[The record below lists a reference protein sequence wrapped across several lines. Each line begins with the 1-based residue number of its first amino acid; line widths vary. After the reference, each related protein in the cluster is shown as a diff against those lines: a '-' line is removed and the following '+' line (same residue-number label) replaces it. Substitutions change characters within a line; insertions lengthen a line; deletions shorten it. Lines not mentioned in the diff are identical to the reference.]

1 MMQQVAS
8 PNADVA
14 AFAANTGQNKQN
26 QAGLAGGFGQVLQQQ
41 RESSSPTRSNTPAT
55 DGTGNDRDKVSS
67 KSADSE
73 VAESEPKDSVS
84 GDDDIAT
91 VQEAL
96 TRDKKSADGG
106 GSATR
111 DKNEAENPH
120 NGRGE
125 KPTNDDSPSN
135 IDGDIV
141 APEYITELHVDIEP
155 QLTDNWV
162 SLVGKLQSFANMEQG
177 ENSDSLLKTSDKLAD
192 TQSDEN
198 PLQVVDE
205 GDEAI
210 KQSFSQVA
218 QLFAI
223 EGSLKSLPENSVDS
237 NASSTDSSIMTEQ
250 LAQMLKD
257 KGLVPASS
265 ETSDIVN
272 QLEQLLANT
281 DELALDNKV
290 DQELLALLLNVGAS
304 DDPEKITRV
313 EDGLLSSE
321 GLSLE
326 NEINPQLLSGLA
338 KSVDGTDA
346 QISNQLQPLNEAQAE
361 VSAQPIQLKPG
372 QIEKILSL
380 KTDKQPE
387 VDPVDLLVNMSEGKL
402 DKTLNNLAQRILSNT
417 LESSVQ
423 GTNKQFIA
431 ALQSGVAELKSQLA
445 KGREPGIDLPE
456 LVADAMSKANIS
468 VKQPEQIEVRVKAFT
483 QVVDFAQQLSTVLDV
498 SQARSANA
506 LSIES
511 GQIQIE
517 QLKQTQIQTSQLGTQ
532 LDKAIN
538 IAKPEGHQQ
547 LAEKV
552 RWMVNAKQLVAD
564 VRLDPAELGSMQI
577 KVSISGESATVN
589 FVVQSH
595 HARDAL
601 ENATP
606 KLRELLSEQG
616 IELGQSSVRQEQ
628 GSDGEQNLS
637 KDGFGPDGEELGDAD
652 EQESENLMQQPI
664 INGALGGIDYFV

>member
-272 QLEQLLANT
+272 QLEQLLANA

-372 QIEKILSL
+372 QIEKTLSL

-423 GTNKQFIA
+423 GANKQFIA